1 MRKSGLGLKNVRDRL
16 EARYGKDA
24 SMRVSAEHE
33 KFRVELS
40 FPADADEVK
49 S

>member
-1 MRKSGLGLKNVRDRL
+1 MRKSGLGLKNVRQRL
-16 EARYGKDA
+16 EARYGNEA
-24 SMRVSAEHE
+24 SMHVTAENG

-40 FPADADEVK
+40 FPSGVEEVM